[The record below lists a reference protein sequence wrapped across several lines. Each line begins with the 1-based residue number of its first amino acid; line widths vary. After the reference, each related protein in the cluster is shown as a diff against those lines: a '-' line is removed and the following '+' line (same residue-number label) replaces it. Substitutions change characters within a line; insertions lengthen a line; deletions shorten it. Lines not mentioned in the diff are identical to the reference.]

1 MSDFLAK
8 KSLGQNFLKNINILE
23 KIVDEGE
30 INSNDILLEIG
41 PGTGNLTNLLIQKK
55 PKKLIIVEKDKQ
67 LSAKLK
73 DKFGSKVRL
82 INDDILNCYNNFIC
96 DKPIKVFGNLPYNIS
111 TKILINYLKVEN
123 LNKFYEKFIFIF
135 QKEVADRII
144 AEENTKYFGRLAIFT
159 SWKLH
164 KEKIFDIAPENFNPI
179 PKIWSSL
186 IALKPKDE
194 IFKINRADNLEYI
207 TNTFFSQRR
216 KMINKPF
223 KKIFQNQSSI
233 CEKIGLNLKDRPQN
247 ISVQKYLEITKIYEE
262 LT

>member
-23 KIVDEGE
+23 
-30 INSNDILLEIG
+30 
-41 PGTGNLTNLLIQKK
+41 
-55 PKKLIIVEKDKQ
+55 
-67 LSAKLK
+67 
-73 DKFGSKVRL
+73 
-82 INDDILNCYNNFIC
+82 
-96 DKPIKVFGNLPYNIS
+96 NLPYNIS
-111 TKILINYLKVEN
+111 TKILINYLKLEN